1 MMEVRPS
8 SFPSRERN
16 TRVLTEKEVS
26 RSWQSLFKG
35 TTHTDETFAKAEG
48 LLDEL
53 RLESPLR
60 HRLHGELE
68 ELRKLQLAG
77 K

>member
-1 MMEVRPS
+1 
-8 SFPSRERN
+8 
-16 TRVLTEKEVS
+16 VLTEREVS
-26 RSWQSLFKG
+26 RSWGMLFKG
-35 TTHTDETFAKAEG
+35 GNYNEESFEKAAA

-60 HRLHGELE
+60 HRLQTELD
-68 ELRKLQLAG
+68 ELRKLQTSG

>member
-1 MMEVRPS
+1 
-8 SFPSRERN
+8 
-16 TRVLTEKEVS
+16 VLTEREVS

-35 TTHTDETFAKAEG
+35 GNYTDKTLTKAGE

-60 HRLHGELE
+60 HRLQQELE
-68 ELRKLQLAG
+68 ELRKLQTTG
-77 K
+77 R

>member
-1 MMEVRPS
+1 
-8 SFPSRERN
+8 
-16 TRVLTEKEVS
+16 VLTEREVS

-35 TTHTDETFAKAEG
+35 GNYTEETLTKAGE

-60 HRLHGELE
+60 HRLQQELD
-68 ELRKLQLAG
+68 ELRKLQIAG
-77 K
+77 R